1 MDNNKKKKTFGYYLG
16 TFLGVVV
23 LSCIVACIA
32 SICLAATW
40 KFLVWLWM
48 L

>member
-1 MDNNKKKKTFGYYLG
+1 MDDNKKKTLGYRLG
-16 TFLGVVV
+16 TLLGAVI
-23 LSCIVACIA
+23 LICIVACIA
-32 SICLAATW
+32 SICILSTW